1 MNRRPLLLL
10 VCSSP
15 LLGECLCREL
25 APLDCECRLVPEAAD
40 AASLTTDAALIL
52 VELLLAGEVGFQALR
67 RLRSNY
73 AGPLVLLSGSGRP
86 SDEPWALAAGASQVL
101 SYPLRHEALR
111 ALLPS

>member
-1 MNRRPLLLL
+1 MTPRPLVLL
-10 VCSSP
+10 VCSSA

-25 APLDCECRLVPEAAD
+25 APLNCECRVLPD
-40 AASLTTDAALIL
+40 AASAAAFAAQAALIL

-67 RLRSNY
+67 HLRSGY

-86 SDEPWALAAGASQVL
+86 SDEPWAQAAGASLVL

-111 ALLPS
+111 ALLSP